1 MLHHHGGVGVGGQ
14 LRGEERMRGD
24 RHVSAGEPCLSPL
37 RMTSANEKGILAD
50 ARNGNLHGMRKRM
63 RNSIFKKVE
72 DINQRDERSCTPLHY
87 AAKNSHID
95 MIR

>member
-1 MLHHHGGVGVGGQ
+1 M
-14 LRGEERMRGD
+14 
-24 RHVSAGEPCLSPL
+24 
-37 RMTSANEKGILAD
+37 K
-50 ARNGNLHGMRKRM
+50 KRM

-95 MIR
+95 MIK